1 MKKFC
6 SAAVLAINSVQAD
19 ADYET
24 NYNVSRTDQ
33 KVKFV
38 YQISA
43 QGSHTPTKILG
54 LAKNKDDEPKYANYV
69 TPLGIRQQYMIGN
82 ELRYRYIE
90 EQASQGG
97 FMDDLYNITQVYIQ
111 TSWNDTSILSAQ
123 AMLLG
128 LYPPKKNNYVITES

>member
-6 SAAVLAINSVQAD
+6 AAAVLAINSVQAD

-43 QGSHTPTKILG
+43 
-54 LAKNKDDEPKYANYV
+54 
-69 TPLGIRQQYMIGN
+69 
-82 ELRYRYIE
+82 
-90 EQASQGG
+90 
-97 FMDDLYNITQVYIQ
+97 
-111 TSWNDTSILSAQ
+111 
-123 AMLLG
+123 
-128 LYPPKKNNYVITES
+128 